1 MVLGKRRILFR
12 KISPCLFTG
21 NRRLS
26 TSCKSCLYVPRR
38 ITPFKSLELPEEYK
52 DYARVAILLHDC
64 AKYGNDNEL
73 DKEAYPQHG
82 AICAEMV
89 ENFWHEAYESMY
101 GKLPDFIPMA
111 IRSHMGQWVTDR
123 KDRPFT
129 AIDQLVHYADYIS
142 SRNFIDIPSI
152 TAKYEQIVEQERKE
166 LEELTA
172 NISVPF

>member
-1 MVLGKRRILFR
+1 
-12 KISPCLFTG
+12 
-21 NRRLS
+21 
-26 TSCKSCLYVPRR
+26 
-38 ITPFKSLELPEEYK
+38 
-52 DYARVAILLHDC
+52 
-64 AKYGNDNEL
+64 
-73 DKEAYPQHG
+73 
-82 AICAEMV
+82 MV
-89 ENFWHEAYESMY
+89 ENFWREAYEPMY

-152 TAKYEQIVEQERKE
+152 TAEYEQIVEQERKE
-166 LEELTA
+166 FEELTA